1 MRRVLLCELVERT
14 GLIGDAARAHD
25 SDLDQAPR
33 TPLRTP
39 LEVVKQDTERDQ
51 QGAAIADG
59 ETLRIFEQILE
70 EYSEV
75 FTRLA

>member
-1 MRRVLLCELVERT
+1 MCELVERT
-14 GLIGDAARAHD
+14 GLMGDAARAHD
-25 SDLDQAPR
+25 SDLDQAP
-33 TPLRTP
+33 RTP

-70 EYSEV
+70 EYSDV

>member
-33 TPLRTP
+33 TPL
-39 LEVVKQDTERDQ
+39 EVVKQGTEREMSYLD
-51 QGAAIADG
+51 AFD
-59 ETLRIFEQILE
+59 
-70 EYSEV
+70 EV
-75 FTRLA
+75 YERYKDVFKRLA

>member
-39 LEVVKQDTERDQ
+39 LEVVKQDTKREMSYLDAFDEVYERYKD
-51 QGAAIADG
+51 
-59 ETLRIFEQILE
+59 
-70 EYSEV
+70 V
-75 FTRLA
+75 FKRLA

>member
-1 MRRVLLCELVERT
+1 M
-14 GLIGDAARAHD
+14 GDAARAHD
-25 SDLDQAPR
+25 SDLDQAP
-33 TPLRTP
+33 RTP

-70 EYSEV
+70 E
-75 FTRLA
+75 

>member
-1 MRRVLLCELVERT
+1 M
-14 GLIGDAARAHD
+14 GDAVRAHD
-25 SDLDQAPR
+25 SDLDQVP
-33 TPLRTP
+33 RTP

-59 ETLRIFEQILE
+59 EALRIFEQTLE
-70 EYSEV
+70 EYSDV

>member
-33 TPLRTP
+33 TPL
-39 LEVVKQDTERDQ
+39 EVVKQGTERDQ

-59 ETLRIFEQILE
+59 EALRIFEQILE
-70 EYSEV
+70 EYSDV

>member
-33 TPLRTP
+33 TPL
-39 LEVVKQDTERDQ
+39 EVVKQDTEREMSYLD
-51 QGAAIADG
+51 AFD
-59 ETLRIFEQILE
+59 
-70 EYSEV
+70 EV
-75 FTRLA
+75 YERYKDVFKRLA

>member
-33 TPLRTP
+33 TPL
-39 LEVVKQDTERDQ
+39 EVVKQDPEREMSYLD
-51 QGAAIADG
+51 AFD
-59 ETLRIFEQILE
+59 
-70 EYSEV
+70 EV
-75 FTRLA
+75 YERYKDVFKRLA

>member
-1 MRRVLLCELVERT
+1 M
-14 GLIGDAARAHD
+14 GDAARAHD

-33 TPLRTP
+33 TPL
-39 LEVVKQDTERDQ
+39 EVVKQGTERDQ

-59 ETLRIFEQILE
+59 EALRIFEQILE
-70 EYSEV
+70 EYSDV